1 MKAKGPQ
8 PSRKRRFV
16 FVQFGKEG
24 GDMFRKFLSLI
35 MVGMLIR
42 ASMSSSSAQKSN
54 NTDKSATLAEKTKTR
69 VSDFGV
75 GAKVVL
81 WLKGG
86 ENLKGKIDSI
96 SNDDFLLATKE
107 PSPRHIK
114 YVDVTQL
121 QLAKLSYKAAGTPD
135 PAAVKRVVVALGIGK
150 NAELSM
156 AGGKK
161 LHGNIQK
168 IEPDNFTIM
177 DSKKG
182 STTVAYGDVTRI
194 APKGFPGWGIAAIA
208 TGIGVGVALIII
220 LSIVYGG

>member
-35 MVGMLIR
+35 MVGMLIH
-42 ASMSSSSAQKSN
+42 ASMSSSSAQTGNSE
-54 NTDKSATLAEKTKTR
+54 DKPTALAERTKTR

-75 GAKVVL
+75 GANVVL

-96 SNDDFLLATKE
+96 SDEDFLLATKE

-114 YVDVTQL
+114 YADVTQF
-121 QLAKLSYKAAGTPD
+121 QLAKLSYKAAGQPN
-135 PAAVKRVVVALGIGK
+135 PAAVKQVVVALGTGN
-150 NAELSM
+150 NARLTL

-161 LHGNIQK
+161 LQGHIQK
-168 IEPDNFTIM
+168 IEQDNFTLV

-194 APKGFPGWGIAAIA
+194 EKKGFPGWGIAAIA
-208 TGIGVGVALIII
+208 AGIGVGVVLI
-220 LSIVYGG
+220 LVSSID